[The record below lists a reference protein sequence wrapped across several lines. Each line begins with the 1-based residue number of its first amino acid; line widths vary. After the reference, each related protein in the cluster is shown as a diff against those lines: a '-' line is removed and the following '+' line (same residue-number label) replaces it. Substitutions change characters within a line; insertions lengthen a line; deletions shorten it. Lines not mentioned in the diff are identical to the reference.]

1 MGRES
6 ASYYLTLPPELEEA
20 VIVALR
26 EGGAE
31 PVAESGHTWI
41 ELRVRDPHRY
51 WIDLRV
57 HRAAEPLL
65 EIRIALTNDEWSIRA
80 PLEAGLHRAAGGRGG
95 SARCATRTAA
105 SSARRRTTAGRCAS
119 RRTTAGA
126 ARSSSTRVGD
136 INAPISADHVYMY
149 LHQTGMEARRRR
161 RARVGARAR
170 DHEDRADVG
179 RRAGDPGRPPR
190 QPAGDG
196 RAPTRRATTD

>member
-6 ASYYLTLPPELEEA
+6 ASYYLSVPPGLEEA

-31 PVAESGHTWI
+31 AIGSEHTWI

-57 HRAAEPLL
+57 HRGPEPLL

-80 PLEAGLHRAAGGRGG
+80 PLEAAFTALPPGAAQRPLRDEDGGELGAPADDGWSLRLEEDYG
-95 SARCATRTAA
+95 
-105 SSARRRTTAGRCAS
+105 RRRADFTR
-119 RRTTAGA
+119 
-126 ARSSSTRVGD
+126 RVGD

-149 LHQTGMEARRRR
+149 IHQTGMRRDDDLELEWHRER
-161 RARVGARAR
+161 EIAKIEQMWEG
-170 DHEDRADVG
+170 E
-179 RRAGDPGRPPR
+179 PELPPEH
-190 QPAGDG
+190 PDN
-196 RAPTRRATTD
+196 PV